1 MSWRWNTTLNYLVGL
16 SGHNSKRD
24 PSAIV
29 DSVSISII
37 NLLFSRGFNLAVKIC
52 SIAQT

>member
-1 MSWRWNTTLNYLVGL
+1 MSGSWNTTLNYLVGL

-29 DSVSISII
+29 KSLSAFP
-37 NLLFSRGFNLAVKIC
+37 L
-52 SIAQT
+52 